1 MFALTHL
8 GCTEAMS
15 SEMLPRLEILSNY
28 VNPREPRRTV
38 RALEPGELPAF
49 GAHLITPWLGFA
61 HHGLYAGDGKVVHYG
76 ALMYDIIRKPVEEV
90 TLEVF
95 SGGRPVFVVEHG
107 EACVLAEEAVR
118 RARSRLG
125 EKRYRLF
132 SNNCEHFVEWCLHGV
147 HRSFQAET
155 ARAYPRMLSEWFR
168 GALLRLLQQAFA
180 SPGSHLELQAVR
192 QEVDQV
198 ETDRCTGSAE
208 CPGR

>member
-76 ALMYDIIRKPVEEV
+76 ALMYDLIRKPVEEV
-90 TLEVF
+90 TLAGFAE
-95 SGGRPVFVVEHG
+95 GRPLYEVMHA
-107 EACVLAEEAVR
+107 EAAFDSDEAIR
-118 RARSRLG
+118 RARTRLG
-125 EKRYRLF
+125 EKRYRLLT
-132 SNNCEHFVEWCLHGV
+132 NNCEHFVEWCLHDV
-147 HRSFQAET
+147 ARSFQAET
-155 ARAYPRMLSEWFR
+155 ALAFP
-168 GALLRLLQQAFA
+168 RLLGERIEAALVRMARRLFRA
-180 SPGSHLELQAVR
+180 PPVAVR
-192 QEVDQV
+192 QESRVDKK
-198 ETDRCTGSAE
+198 
-208 CPGR
+208 

>member
-90 TLEVF
+90 RLEVF

-198 ETDRCTGSAE
+198 ETDRCTGAAE
-208 CPGR
+208 YPGR